1 MSPHQR
7 RPRTAGLFDIRRI
20 IGALLG
26 IYGAVLLVTGI
37 VGTSS
42 DEVDRAA
49 GVNAN
54 LWSGVVMLLVAAFF
68 AVWAHL
74 RPTVVQH
81 PHDEEQSEPPASS
94 AGR

>member
-1 MSPHQR
+1 MSTHQPH
-7 RPRTAGLFDIRRI
+7 RPHKAGLFDIRRI

-26 IYGAVLLVTGI
+26 IYGVVLVVAGI

-42 DEVDRAA
+42 ADVARSA

-54 LWSGVVMLLVAAFF
+54 LWSGVALLLVAAFF

-74 RPTVVQH
+74 RPTVIQH
-81 PHDEEQSEPPASS
+81 PHDEEPPTRRAD
-94 AGR
+94 R